1 MLIGRSAFHSALGQA
16 QTVWVSSNEGGNSG
30 YFHPCSIFLF
40 QCSGLCPAFTTCWR
54 GPEAHIFL
62 SWTRTFN
69 TLCLSVCSGTHPPQI
84 FYTMWCQLWTLLTQ
98 CSSLPASL
106 KIGTRNTWQITGHIM
121 LTGGDLLLCRCCLF
135 MKPEVKTPF
144 LRCKVGKAPHKAL
157 ALDRIPHRQF
167 PTEMP
172 VIRSH
177 VESGVAME
185 SICF

>member
-69 TLCLSVCSGTHPPQI
+69 TLCLSVCSGTHPPPR
-84 FYTMWCQLWTLLTQ
+84 FSTRCDASSGHFSLSVHPSQLVWKLEPETLDK
-98 CSSLPASL
+98 SLA
-106 KIGTRNTWQITGHIM
+106 T
-121 LTGGDLLLCRCCLF
+121 LCLQVVTYCCAAAAYSWNQR
-135 MKPEVKTPF
+135 
-144 LRCKVGKAPHKAL
+144 LRLHFWDV
-157 ALDRIPHRQF
+157 R
-167 PTEMP
+167 
-172 VIRSH
+172 
-177 VESGVAME
+177 
-185 SICF
+185 